1 MIKCIVGRK
10 GSGKTKALIDDVNA
24 AVKEEH
30 GSVICIECDKK
41 LIYDINHGC
50 RLIEI
55 TDFPVVGYDA
65 FFGFIC
71 GMYAQ
76 NYDISYIFI
85 DSLYRV
91 VGDNEPSAID
101 RFMKNL
107 AQFSDTNHIKFT
119 ITVSDAV
126 ENVPASITQYI

>member
-10 GSGKTKALIDDVNA
+10 GSGKTKALIDDVNV
-24 AVKEEH
+24 AVQEEH

-41 LIYDINHGC
+41 LIYDINHRC

-55 TDFPVVGYDA
+55 TDFPVRGYKA

-71 GMYAQ
+71 GMFAQ

-91 VGDNEPSAID
+91 VGGDDAADID
-101 RFMKNL
+101 EFMKAL
-107 AQFSDTNHIKFT
+107 AKFSEDNGVKFT

-126 ENVPASITQYI
+126 ENVPASITQYM